1 MVVRNIFCGAC
12 NMKSAKGISMDAEHT
27 SGNLSSSA
35 SAQDLRMFEMER
47 EKHDDSSPRGVMELG
62 IRNPENG
69 SISPKDKPSGSQTRL
84 SNPRKSSRWH
94 KFFKM
99 WKGSSVKRL
108 PSFPPLA
115 VTMMSTRKS
124 RSARENVAAGI
135 YHFTSSWK
143 NFSLS
148 ELKSA
153 TNNFSKENL
162 IGKGGYAEVYKG
174 CLPDGQL
181 IAVKRLN
188 KGTEAQQEQSFLCEI
203 GTIAHVDHPNTAR
216 MVGYGVEGGTYLVLQ
231 LSSQGSL
238 GSFLRGSREKL
249 DWAARY
255 KIIFGI
261 ANGLM
266 YLHENCQRRIIHRDI
281 KADNILLTEDFVPQI
296 CDFGLAKWLPKEWTH
311 HNVGKFEG
319 TFGYF
324 APEYFMHGTVDEKTD
339 VFSFGVLLLE
349 IITGRQ
355 ALDDSQ
361 QSLVIWAKPL
371 LHKHNVKELID
382 PVLGDNY
389 NPKEMNRVIIT
400 AGLCVEQN
408 PLMRP
413 RMNQASCYFLSPLIS
428 CSLEIQL
435 IFAIVLMKTED
446 DCHKQNFLL
455 KRTYSEELLD
465 AAEYNSTKCLN
476 EFKQLNL
483 RSSVSENNMKT
494 SAA

>member
-1 MVVRNIFCGAC
+1 MQNIPQHLLKMDDVLVV
-12 NMKSAKGISMDAEHT
+12 
-27 SGNLSSSA
+27 
-35 SAQDLRMFEMER
+35 DLRMFEMER
-47 EKHDDSSPRGVMELG
+47 EKHDDGSPGGVMEVG
-62 IRNPENG
+62 IRNTENG
-69 SISPKDKPSGSQTRL
+69 SISPTDKPSGSRTRL
-84 SNPRKSSRWH
+84 SNPRTSSRWH

-99 WKGSSVKRL
+99 WKRSSVKRL

-115 VTMMSTRKS
+115 VPTMSTRKS

-153 TNNFSKENL
+153 TNNFSKDNL

-181 IAVKRLN
+181 IAVKCLN

-319 TFGYF
+319 TFGSVVLKSYIKSIENFSDIFIYLARRSNAFFLDIVSYF

-413 RMNQASCYFLSPLIS
+413 RMNQA
-428 CSLEIQL
+428 
-435 IFAIVLMKTED
+435 IVLMKTED
-446 DCHKQNFLL
+446 DCYKHNFQR

-476 EFKQLNL
+476 DFKQLNL
-483 RSSVSENNMKT
+483 RSSVSDNNMKT

>member
-1 MVVRNIFCGAC
+1 MVVKHILCGAC
-12 NMKSAKGISMDAEHT
+12 NHKTAKELSMDAVST
-27 SGNLSSSA
+27 SENKAVVAGQNNNLSSAA
-35 SAQDLRMFEMER
+35 SAQDLRLFEMEN
-47 EKHDDSSPRGVMELG
+47 EKHDDSSPRGVIEACIG
-62 IRNPENG
+62 NQENG
-69 SISPKDKPSGSQTRL
+69 SSSSKAKPSGSQLCL
-84 SNPRKSSRWH
+84 SNPRMSSRWH

-99 WKGSSVKRL
+99 WKRSSIKRL

-115 VTMMSTRKS
+115 VPKISRRKS
-124 RSARENVAAGI
+124 RSVRENAPTS
-135 YHFTSSWK
+135 FDPFKSSWK
-143 NFSLS
+143 NFTLS
-148 ELKSA
+148 DLKNA
-153 TNNFSKENL
+153 TNNFSEENL

-181 IAVKRLN
+181 VAVKRLN
-188 KGTEAQQEQSFLCEI
+188 KGTPDEQEQSFLCEI

-238 GSFLRGSREKL
+238 GSFLRGSRDKL

-261 ANGLM
+261 AHGLL

-324 APEYFMHGTVDEKTD
+324 APEYFMHGIVDEKTD

-361 QSLVIWAKPL
+361 QSLVLWAKPL
-371 LHKHNVKELID
+371 LDEHNMKGLID
-382 PVLGDNY
+382 PILGDKY
-389 NPKEMNRVIIT
+389 NPKEMERVILT

-408 PLMRP
+408 PLKRP
-413 RMNQASCYFLSPLIS
+413 RMN
-428 CSLEIQL
+428 E
-435 IFAIVLMKTED
+435 AIVLLRTD
-446 DCHKQNFLL
+446 DACHKQRFLGR
-455 KRTYSEELLD
+455 RTYSEELMD

-476 EFKQLNL
+476 DLKQLKL
-483 RSSVSENNMKT
+483 RHSVSDNIKT
-494 SAA
+494 SAT

>member
-1 MVVRNIFCGAC
+1 M
-12 NMKSAKGISMDAEHT
+12 EH
-27 SGNLSSSA
+27 
-35 SAQDLRMFEMER
+35 
-47 EKHDDSSPRGVMELG
+47 EKHDDSSPRGVIEAC
-62 IRNPENG
+62 IKNQENV
-69 SISPKDKPSGSQTRL
+69 SSSPKAKPSGSQLCL
-84 SNPRKSSRWH
+84 SNPRMSSRWH

-99 WKGSSVKRL
+99 WKRNSVKRL

-115 VTMMSTRKS
+115 VPKISRRKS
-124 RSARENVAAGI
+124 RSVRENVPAG
-135 YHFTSSWK
+135 FRDFKSSWK

-148 ELKSA
+148 DLKNA
-153 TNNFSKENL
+153 TNNFSEENL

-181 IAVKRLN
+181 VAVKRLN
-188 KGTEAQQEQSFLCEI
+188 KGTAGEQEQNFLCEI
-203 GTIAHVDHPNTAR
+203 GIIAHVDHPNTAR

-238 GSFLRGSREKL
+238 GSFLRGSRDKL
-249 DWAARY
+249 DWATRY

-261 ANGLM
+261 SNGLL

-311 HNVGKFEG
+311 HNVCKFEG

-324 APEYFMHGTVDEKTD
+324 APEYFMHGIVDEKTD

-361 QSLVIWAKPL
+361 QSLVLWAKPL
-371 LHKHNVKELID
+371 LDKHDEKGLID
-382 PVLGDNY
+382 PVLGDKY
-389 NPKEMNRVIIT
+389 NPKEMERVITT

-413 RMNQASCYFLSPLIS
+413 RMNQASSSFLYHL
-428 CSLEIQL
+428 Q
-435 IFAIVLMKTED
+435 AIVLLTTD
-446 DCHKQNFLL
+446 DNSYNQKFLRR
-455 KRTYSEELLD
+455 RTYSEELMD
-465 AAEYNSTKCLN
+465 ASEYNSTKCLN
-476 EFKQLNL
+476 DLKQLKL
-483 RSSVSENNMKT
+483 RHSVSEDNIKT
-494 SAA
+494 LAA